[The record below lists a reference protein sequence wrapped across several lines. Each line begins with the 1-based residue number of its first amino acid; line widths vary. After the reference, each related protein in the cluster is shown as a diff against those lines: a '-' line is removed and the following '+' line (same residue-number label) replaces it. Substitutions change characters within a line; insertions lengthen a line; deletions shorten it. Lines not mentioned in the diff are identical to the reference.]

1 MPTLHP
7 TVAVIDLGAFCH
19 NLSLVHSTVT
29 PGVKVAA
36 MVKADGYGHGALQL
50 SRAALEAGL
59 AEILGVAHVDEA
71 IVLREAGIKVPI
83 IVLGGCF
90 EDRAAEV
97 VAYDLEVALYSMKL
111 AEALDAEA
119 QRRGKVVTY
128 HLKVDTGMGR
138 LGLDPEEALGAAK
151 RLIDL
156 KGLELAGIMTHFA
169 TADHA
174 DKSYALEQLARF
186 ERAVRSVRDA
196 GIEVPCVHAAN
207 SAAILSLSQSHYDMV
222 RPGIMLYGAPPSA
235 EVGTDADLRPVM
247 TLKTRVGH
255 LFDLSV
261 GESVSYGRRF
271 IAQRPSRIAT
281 LPIGYGDGWS
291 RLLSNKGSALVGGR
305 RVPIVGKV
313 CMDLTM
319 LDVTD
324 VPGVAVGDEVVL
336 IGRQGED
343 IITADEVAHAT
354 DTISYEV
361 FTRIGKR
368 VPRIYVRDGKP
379 VEETP

>member
-1 MPTLHP
+1 MAARHP
-7 TVAVIDLGAFCH
+7 TVALIDLGAFLH
-19 NLSLVHSTVT
+19 NLSLVRRTVAS
-29 PGVKVAA
+29 GVKVAI
-36 MVKADGYGHGALQL
+36 MVKADGYGHGALAL

-59 AEILGVAHVDEA
+59 TELIGVAHVDEA
-71 IVLREAGIKVPI
+71 AALRQEGLTAPMM
-83 IVLGGCF
+83 VLGGCF

-97 VAYDLEVALYSMKL
+97 VELGVEMTLYSLKL

-119 QRRGKVVTY
+119 RKRGKVVSC

-138 LGLDPEEALGAAK
+138 LGIPPEETLGAAK
-151 RLIDL
+151 RLLDL
-156 KGLELAGIMTHFA
+156 KGLKLTGIMTHFS
-169 TADHA
+169 TADHIDQA
-174 DKSYALEQLARF
+174 YAREQLERF
-186 ERAVRSVRDA
+186 GRAVGSVREA

-207 SAAILSLSQSHYDMV
+207 SAAILGLPESHFDMV

-235 EVGTDADLRPVM
+235 EVGGEADLRPVM
-247 TLKTRVGH
+247 TLKSRVGH
-255 LFDLSV
+255 LFDLAV

-271 IAQRPSRIAT
+271 TASRPSRIAT

-291 RLLSNKGSALVGGR
+291 RLLSNKGSALIRGQ

-319 LDVTD
+319 VDVTD

-336 IGRQGED
+336 IGRQGD
-343 IITADEVAHAT
+343 ASISADEVAHTT

-361 FTRIGKR
+361 FTNISKR
-368 VPRIYVRDGKP
+368 VPRIYIRDGRP
-379 VEETP
+379 LEETP